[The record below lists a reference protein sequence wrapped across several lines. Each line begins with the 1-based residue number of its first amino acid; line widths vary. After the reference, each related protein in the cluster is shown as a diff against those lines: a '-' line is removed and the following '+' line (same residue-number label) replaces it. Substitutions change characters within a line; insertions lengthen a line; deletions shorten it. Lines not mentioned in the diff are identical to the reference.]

1 MYDAP
6 ILQLKITTKLLV
18 TLVIIKVYSEENKLK
33 MV

>member
-1 MYDAP
+1 MYDVP